1 MKRLNIF
8 LDLCIQNHTRIGS
21 KMCWYCNEN
30 GFKHQGL
37 GSDVKPFVELDT
49 KEMEIHIPDNC
60 KYRNLKEQKCTIPLL
75 TKIKRYSFDE
85 SQRCAIEEIK
95 RNIEE
100 RKQTELASS
109 FQIGA

>member
-1 MKRLNIF
+1 MRYI
-8 LDLCIQNHTRIGS
+8 LDLCIQNHTHIGS
-21 KMCWYCNEN
+21 KICWYCNEN

-60 KYRNLKEQKCTIPLL
+60 KYRNVKEQKCTIPLL
-75 TKIKRYSFDE
+75 TIIKEYSFDE
-85 SQRCAIEEIK
+85 AQRCAIEEINK
-95 RNIEE
+95 IMVE
-100 RKQTELASS
+100 RKQTKLASS